1 MFDKEFY
8 PTPLFRI
15 IEIFLKKIK
24 KITNCI

>member
-24 KITNCI
+24 KRINRI